1 MSIKTDHHVK
11 NVKIIN
17 FCLLEITSNLF
28 ESGNIHFR
36 VTPSCRNDLM
46 LEFNLINSFL
56 LNVSFLIPL
65 KTEKLWFSNVLKGN

>member
-11 NVKIIN
+11 NVKINN

-28 ESGNIHFR
+28 KSGNIHFGA
-36 VTPSCRNDLM
+36 TLSCHNNLM

-56 LNVSFLIPL
+56 LNVSF
-65 KTEKLWFSNVLKGN
+65 